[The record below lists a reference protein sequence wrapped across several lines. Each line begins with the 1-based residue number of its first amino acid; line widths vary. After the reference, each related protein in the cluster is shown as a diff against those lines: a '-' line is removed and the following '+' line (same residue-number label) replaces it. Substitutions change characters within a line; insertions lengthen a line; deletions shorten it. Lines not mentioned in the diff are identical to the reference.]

1 MGTFC
6 VGTMDSSVGWEIQSP
21 EEALSKHFMYWFTSR
36 RNQGMVLD
44 KVPSF
49 YYLFMKY
56 NRTPASLV
64 EKAQQ
69 EFDEY
74 LKELFVQRTVRVNY
88 QFIGESRSLYTV
100 QIDAQVINDG
110 KVYDLGRTIEVTGEE
125 YKILDDERLK
135 Q

>member
-1 MGTFC
+1 
-6 VGTMDSSVGWEIQSP
+6 MDSSVGWEIQSP

-36 RNQGMVLD
+36 RNQGFALD

-49 YYLFMKY
+49 YYLFMKF
-56 NRTPASLV
+56 NRTPAALV

-74 LKELFVQRTVRVNY
+74 LKELFVQRTVRVSY

-110 KVYDLGRTIEVTGEE
+110 KAYDLGRTIEVTGEE

-135 Q
+135 R

>member
-6 VGTMDSSVGWEIQSP
+6 VGTMDSSTGWEIQSP
-21 EEALSKHFMYWFTSR
+21 EEALAKHFLYWFTSR
-36 RNQGMVLD
+36 RNQGIVIGE
-44 KVPSF
+44 VPSF
-49 YYLFMKY
+49 YYLFMKFS
-56 NRTPASLV
+56 RTPASLV

-74 LKELFVQRTVRVNY
+74 LKELFVQRTVRVSY

-135 Q
+135 R

>member
-6 VGTMDSSVGWEIQSP
+6 VGTMDSSTGWEIQSP
-21 EEALSKHFMYWFTSR
+21 EEALSKHFLYWFTSR
-36 RNQGMVLD
+36 RNQGIILD

-49 YYLFMKY
+49 YYLFMKHS
-56 NRTPASLV
+56 RTPTALV

-69 EFDEY
+69 EFDNY
-74 LKELFVQRTVRVNY
+74 LSELFTQRTVRVSFEY
-88 QFIGESRSLYTV
+88 IGETKSLYTV

-110 KVYDLGRTIEVTGEE
+110 KVYDLGRKIQITGEE

-135 Q
+135 R

>member
-6 VGTMDSSVGWEIQSP
+6 VGTMDSSTGWEIQSP
-21 EEALSKHFMYWFTSR
+21 EKALSKHFMYWFTSR
-36 RNQGMVLD
+36 RNQGIVMG

-56 NRTPASLV
+56 ARTPQALV
-64 EKAQQ
+64 EKATQ

-74 LKELFVQRTVRVNY
+74 LKELFPQRTVRITY
-88 QFIGESRSLYTV
+88 AYKGESRSLYTV

-110 KVYDLGRTIEVTGEE
+110 KAYDLGRTIEVTGEE
-125 YKILDDERLK
+125 YRILDDERLK